1 MLSIDTRPRRGFTLV
16 EVMVALGITAG
27 AMILLMSVNRN
38 ALQRTLRAQDRI
50 RLEHA
55 CESKLDAI
63 LCGSET
69 SLNGSLDAL
78 PGYSWSVQQE
88 PAGIEGLVNLQRVTV
103 TVRGAAGAV
112 LSKTS
117 FHYGPLK
124 GTAAQPGAGK

>member
-1 MLSIDTRPRRGFTLV
+1 MLSIDTGHRRGFTLV

-27 AMILLMSVNRN
+27 AMILLLSVNRN

-69 SLNGSLDAL
+69 GLNGALDAM

-88 PAGIEGLVNLQRVTV
+88 PAGIDGLANLQRVTF
-103 TVRGAAGAV
+103 TVRGNAGTV
-112 LSKTS
+112 LSKIS
-117 FHYGPLK
+117 FHYGSLK
-124 GTAAQPGAGK
+124 ATTAQPGAGK